1 MSLRSVLIGTSLA
14 AFGVAAIAAPA
25 SADYR
30 RRNDDAAAAAVLGI
44 GALIVGGIIANQSHR
59 RHRDRDHDYRGS
71 RYSAPA
77 YREHRQARP
86 AYGPN
91 TNRDYR

>member
-14 AFGVAAIAAPA
+14 AFSVVAIAAPA

-30 RRNDDAAAAAVLGI
+30 RRNDDAAAAAAIGI

-59 RHRDRDHDYRGS
+59 QHRDRDDNYRAP
-71 RYSAPA
+71 RHSAPV
-77 YREHRQARP
+77 YREHRQTRP
-86 AYGPN
+86 YYSPN
-91 TNRDYR
+91 TPRYND